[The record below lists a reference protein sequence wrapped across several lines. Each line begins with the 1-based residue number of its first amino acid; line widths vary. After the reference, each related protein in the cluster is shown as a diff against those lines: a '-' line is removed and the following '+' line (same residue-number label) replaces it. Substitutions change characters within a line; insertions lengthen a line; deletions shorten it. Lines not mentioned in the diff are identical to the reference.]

1 MIRRRTAVALAASVV
16 ALGIASKPASA
27 QSDAQDQRIQQL
39 EAKIAALEAR
49 QAADS
54 REVAATIDKV
64 LRDAERRSQ
73 LLAAGG
79 DTSAGYD
86 NGFFIRSGA
95 NLLRV
100 GAQFQFRG
108 VASYREDTG
117 GDKNDEI
124 ENGFEVR
131 RMKLELGGTLLSKD
145 LEYFFQ
151 WATERE
157 GGDVYLEEAWAK
169 YMFADEWGVK
179 AGHFK
184 DPVHH
189 EELVSSK
196 RQMAVERSLLNELL
210 GGGFTDRVQG
220 VSLIYGNYGKNAP
233 VYAEL
238 ALHDGLN
245 SDNTNFTGRP
255 EPLPDDPLGL
265 GSSHSLDWGV
275 SGRLEVKVM
284 GDWKNYRDFSAMGTR
299 EDLLVIGG
307 GFDWSQGGDGDIFCG
322 TLDVQYEHPQGLGL
336 YGAGLVRT
344 VDGELVGS
352 DDTFTDWGLL
362 AQVSYMF
369 NPAWEAFLRYDV
381 TIYDEDVVFSN
392 GNSEDTFHEVT
403 IGINYYLGKDGSA
416 GHRAKLTFDLTW
428 LPNGAPKSVS
438 GNGIMDKNN
447 GENEWIFRGQFQLLI

>member
-1 MIRRRTAVALAASVV
+1 MIGCKTTAALAASVLSM
-16 ALGIASKPASA
+16 AASGVFA
-27 QSDAQDQRIQQL
+27 QQPESPEQRIQQL

-49 QAADS
+49 QASDA
-54 REVAATIDKV
+54 REVAATIDRV

-73 LLAAGG
+73 LLANGG
-79 DTSAGYD
+79 DVTAGYD
-86 NGFFIRSGA
+86 NGFFIRSGP

-108 VASYREDTG
+108 VVNYREDTG
-117 GDKNDEI
+117 GDKDDEI

-131 RMKLELGGTLLSKD
+131 RMKFELGGTLLTKD

-151 WATERE
+151 WATERDS
-157 GGDVYLEEAWAK
+157 GDFYLEEAWAK
-169 YMFADEWGVK
+169 YMFADEWGVR

-189 EELVSSK
+189 EEIVSSK

-238 ALHDGLN
+238 AVHDGLN
-245 SDNTNFTGRP
+245 SDNTNFAGRP
-255 EPLPDDPLGL
+255 EPLPEETLGL
-265 GSSHSLDWGV
+265 GSPHSLDWGV
-275 SGRLEVKVM
+275 SGRVEVKAM
-284 GDWKNYRDFSAMGTR
+284 GDWKNYRDFSAMGTK
-299 EDLLVIGG
+299 EDLLVFGG
-307 GFDWSQGGDGDIFCG
+307 GFDWSQGGDGNIFVG
-322 TLDVQYEHPQGLGL
+322 TIDAQYEHPQGLGL
-336 YGAGLVRT
+336 YLAGLVRT
-344 VDGELVGS
+344 VDGELVGA
-352 DDTFTDWGLL
+352 DDDFTDWGVL
-362 AQVSYMF
+362 AQISYLF

-428 LPNGAPKSVS
+428 LPNGAPRSVS
-438 GNGIMDKNN
+438 GNGIMDKNG
-447 GENEWIFRGQFQLLI
+447 GENEWILRGQFQLLI